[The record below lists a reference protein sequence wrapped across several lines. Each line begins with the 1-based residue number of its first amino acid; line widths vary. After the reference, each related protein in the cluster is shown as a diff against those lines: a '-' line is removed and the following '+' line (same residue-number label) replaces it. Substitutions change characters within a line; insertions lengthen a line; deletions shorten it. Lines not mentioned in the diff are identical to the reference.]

1 MLKKN
6 VDWSGNMF
14 AWYMTTIKWAIR
26 NNNNTS
32 VAQLLAMAGE
42 CKDIT
47 SSQYEILCREVF
59 NEHC

>member
-1 MLKKN
+1 
-6 VDWSGNMF
+6 MF